1 MDERC
6 RQQQVGEGHFP
17 ALEAMPK
24 EALTLTCPEL
34 FRAEHWICTVPDHR
48 KAEAVKNALT
58 GPITEACP
66 SSSVRTHPAAAIYLD
81 ADSASL
87 LPPEGR

>member
-1 MDERC
+1 MPYKGG
-6 RQQQVGEGHFP
+6 RQGEGHFP
-17 ALEAMPK
+17 SVDAMPR
-24 EALTLTCPEL
+24 EASTLTCPEL
-34 FRAEHWICTVPDHR
+34 LRAQHLVCTVPELR

-66 SSSVRTHPAAAIYLD
+66 GSVVRTHPAAAIYLD

-87 LPPEGR
+87 LPAEGL